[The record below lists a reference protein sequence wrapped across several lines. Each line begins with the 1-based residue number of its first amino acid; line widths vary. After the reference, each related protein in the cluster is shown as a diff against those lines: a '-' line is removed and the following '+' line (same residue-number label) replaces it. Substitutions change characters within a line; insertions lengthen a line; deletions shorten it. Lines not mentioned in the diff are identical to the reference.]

1 MPVSDVRPGR
11 PAESAALAGAAEA
24 TAPIAAPAGRA
35 GVLRRL
41 LRDRP
46 AQVALAILALLVL
59 CALLGSVVFGS
70 PTDIDPLNQL
80 TEPTGA
86 HPFGTDELGRDLLAR
101 TAVAGRISLRVG
113 ALATLLAMLVGGL
126 WGVGAAGARGI
137 LDDVLMRVAD
147 AAMAIP
153 VILFALIFIA
163 ALGTDTVTL
172 TLVTGLLMTPL
183 TARVVRAAVLG
194 ELAND
199 YVLALRAVGAPTW
212 RIMLVEVLPNTTPAL
227 LAQTSLNLA
236 TALIVEAS
244 LSFVGLG
251 VQPPDAS
258 WGTLLKDGYD
268 QLFNTIWYPLFP
280 ALAIVLTV
288 GALNVV
294 ADRAQAILDRTDA

>member
-1 MPVSDVRPGR
+1 MPVSDVRPTE
-11 PAESAALAGAAEA
+11 PATVAAAPEA
-24 TAPIAAPAGRA
+24 TAPVAAPAGRA

-46 AQVALAILALLVL
+46 AQIALAILALLVL
-59 CALLGSVVFGS
+59 CALLGSVLFGS

-80 TEPTGA
+80 SAPTGA

-126 WGVGAAGARGI
+126 WGVAAAGARGI

-163 ALGTDTVTL
+163 ALGTDTTTL

-199 YVLALRAVGAPTW
+199 YVLALRAVGMPTW
-212 RIMLVEVLPNTTPAL
+212 RIMLAEVLPNTTPAL
-227 LAQTSLNLA
+227 LAQTTLNLA

-258 WGTLLKDGYD
+258 WGTLLKNGYD

-294 ADRAQAILDRTDA
+294 ADRVQAILDRTDA

>member
-1 MPVSDVRPGR
+1 MPVSDMRPGC
-11 PAESAALAGAAEA
+11 PAEAAALAGAAEA
-24 TAPIAAPAGRA
+24 TAPVAAPAGRA
-35 GVLRRL
+35 GVLGRL

-59 CALLGSVVFGS
+59 CALLGSALFGS

-199 YVLALRAVGAPTW
+199 YVLALRAVGVPTW

-258 WGTLLKDGYD
+258 WGTLLKNGYD

-294 ADRAQAILDRTDA
+294 ADRVQAILDRTDA

>member
-11 PAESAALAGAAEA
+11 PAESAALAGATEA
-24 TAPIAAPAGRA
+24 TAPVAAPAGRV

-59 CALLGSVVFGS
+59 CALLGSVLFGS
-70 PTDIDPLNQL
+70 PTDIDPFNQL

-199 YVLALRAVGAPTW
+199 YVLALRAVGVPTW
-212 RIMLVEVLPNTTPAL
+212 RIMLVEVLPNTAPAL

-258 WGTLLKDGYD
+258 WGTLLKNGYD

-294 ADRAQAILDRTDA
+294 ADRVQAILDRTDA

>member
-258 WGTLLKDGYD
+258 WGTLLKNGYD

>member
-11 PAESAALAGAAEA
+11 PAEPVALAGAAET

-59 CALLGSVVFGS
+59 CALLGSVLFGS

-80 TEPTGA
+80 TAPTGA

-126 WGVGAAGARGI
+126 WGVAAAGARGI

-199 YVLALRAVGAPTW
+199 YVLALHAVGVPTW

-258 WGTLLKDGYD
+258 WGTLLKNGYD

-294 ADRAQAILDRTDA
+294 ADRVQAILDRTDA

>member
-1 MPVSDVRPGR
+1 MPVSGVRPE
-11 PAESAALAGAAEA
+11 PAAEPVALAAEPAAA
-24 TAPIAAPAGRA
+24 TPSAGPAGRA

-41 LRDRP
+41 LRDRA
-46 AQVALAILALLVL
+46 AQVALGVLALLTI
-59 CALLGSVVFGS
+59 CAVLGSVLFGS
-70 PTDIDPLNQL
+70 PTDIDPVNQIAA
-80 TEPTGA
+80 PSGA

-126 WGVGAAGARGI
+126 WGIGAASARGFVS
-137 LDDVLMRVAD
+137 DVLMRVAD

-163 ALGTDTVTL
+163 ALGADTVTL
-172 TLVTGLLMTPL
+172 TLVTGLLMAPL

-199 YVLALRAVGAPTW
+199 YVRALRAVGVPTW
-212 RIMLVEVLPNTTPAL
+212 RIMLVEVLPNTAPAL
-227 LAQTSLNLA
+227 LAQTTLNLA

-258 WGTLLKDGYD
+258 WGTLLKNGYD

-280 ALAIVLTV
+280 ALAIVATV

-294 ADRAQAILDRTDA
+294 ADRVQAILDRTDA